1 EVVRHNRNGMLL
13 DGDADDKAFSQA
25 LCDAVSHPEKTAAW
39 QKCALQTAQDFSRK
53 VCAQKVSDLY
63 AHAISQENG
72 NIENKETDM
81 EPWEMFL
88 LAIQTEWDL
97 ISEKAQTIA
106 RTFT

>member
-1 EVVRHNRNGMLL
+1 MMVIALDAPGAREVVRHNCNGVLL
-13 DGDADDKAFSQA
+13 DGDA
-25 LCDAVSHPEKTAAW
+25 VSHPGKTAAW

-53 VCAQKVSDLY
+53 VCAQKLLDLY

-72 NIENKETDM
+72 DMEIKETDM
-81 EPWEMFL
+81 ELWEML
-88 LAIQTEWDL
+88 LVAIQTEWNL